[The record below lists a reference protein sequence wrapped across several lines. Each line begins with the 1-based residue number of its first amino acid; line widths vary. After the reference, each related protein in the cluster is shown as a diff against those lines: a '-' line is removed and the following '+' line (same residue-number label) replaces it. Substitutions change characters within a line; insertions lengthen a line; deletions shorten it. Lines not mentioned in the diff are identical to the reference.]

1 MTGNISDYLQVYL
14 DLGLTFIPLKPRSKE
29 PLVKWGNGCNPT
41 LKELKRRARQ
51 PGINWGIRCGA
62 EMAALD
68 FDTENALRSFIEAH
82 PEANSWPRSKTG
94 RGYHL
99 LMRPKKSIRS
109 QRLNGIE
116 IKCPGSY
123 GLAPLSIHSRWCS
136 LPFWSYLEWC
146 LASSRFGERAWTA
159 CGFSQMPSPQAYAA
173 MWPGLKSPPWW
184 GKVELARWQR

>member
-82 PEANSWPRSKTG
+82 FYLKRTRS
-94 RGYHL
+94 
-99 LMRPKKSIRS
+99 SIE
-109 QRLNGIE
+109 RLRRIAA
-116 IKCPGSY
+116 
-123 GLAPLSIHSRWCS
+123 LAP
-136 LPFWSYLEWC
+136 EKQ
-146 LASSRFGERAWTA
+146 LAFGRARNDIA
-159 CGFSQMPSPQAYAA
+159 
-173 MWPGLKSPPWW
+173 
-184 GKVELARWQR
+184 